1 MAGLLKTI
9 SDFMAGKT
17 IRKKRTS
24 SSTASRSG
32 SRTSGRSSKALT
44 EDERIF
50 REVMRKI
57 RKTGDRRS
65 VSTTERFK
73 RAVESQ
79 GFSRAEVNSAVNT
92 YNALKSRKNGV
103 SKTFSVLSAA
113 TRDADKNGRAD
124 ILDFGEALWNRF
136 FDSDDDEEEKES
148 GKN

>member
-1 MAGLLKTI
+1 MAGLLGTI
-9 SDFMAGKT
+9 IDFLAGKT
-17 IRKKRTS
+17 IRKRRSSSRTGTS
-24 SSTASRSG
+24 SS
-32 SRTSGRSSKALT
+32 SGRSSRKLS

-50 REVMRKI
+50 REVMRRLK
-57 RKTGDRRS
+57 KTGDRRS

-103 SKTFSVLSAA
+103 SKTFSVLSVA

-124 ILDFGEALWNRF
+124 ILDFGEALWNKV
-136 FDSDDDEEEKES
+136 FDSDDEDDEKS
-148 GKN
+148 GKK

>member
-1 MAGLLKTI
+1 MAGLLGTI
-9 SDFMAGKT
+9 IDFLAGKT
-17 IRKKRTS
+17 IRKKR
-24 SSTASRSG
+24 AS
-32 SRTSGRSSKALT
+32 SRTGARSSSGRSSRKLS

-50 REVMRKI
+50 REVMRRLK
-57 RKTGDRRS
+57 KTGDRRS

-113 TRDADKNGRAD
+113 TRDADHNGRAD
-124 ILDFGEALWNRF
+124 ILDFGEALWNKV
-136 FDSDDDEEEKES
+136 FDSDDKDEENEES
-148 GKN
+148 GKK

>member
-1 MAGLLKTI
+1 MAGLLGTI
-9 SDFMAGKT
+9 IDFLAGKT
-17 IRKKRTS
+17 IRKKRAS
-24 SSTASRSG
+24 SRTGSRS
-32 SRTSGRSSKALT
+32 SSGRSSRKLS

-50 REVMRKI
+50 REVMRRLK
-57 RKTGDRRS
+57 KTGDRRS

-113 TRDADKNGRAD
+113 TRDADHNGRAD
-124 ILDFGEALWNRF
+124 ILDFGEALWNKV
-136 FDSDDDEEEKES
+136 FDSDDEDEENEES
-148 GKN
+148 GKK

>member
-9 SDFMAGKT
+9 IDFMAGKT
-17 IRKKRTS
+17 IRKKRTAS
-24 SSTASRSG
+24 SSSRSS
-32 SRTSGRSSKALT
+32 SRTSGRSSRQLT

-124 ILDFGEALWNRF
+124 ILDFGEALWDRF
-136 FDSDDDEEEKES
+136 FDSDDDADEKDS
-148 GKN
+148 KKN